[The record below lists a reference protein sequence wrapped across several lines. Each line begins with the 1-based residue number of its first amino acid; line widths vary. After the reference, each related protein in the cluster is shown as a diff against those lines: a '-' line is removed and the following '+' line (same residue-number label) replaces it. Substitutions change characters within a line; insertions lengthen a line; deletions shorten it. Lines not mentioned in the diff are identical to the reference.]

1 MKNYQIY
8 KLFPT
13 PVFHFRVE
21 NYQELNTELENYILN
36 LKKRM
41 KKGKKSQMLEDG
53 THIILISIMIIWQK
67 NLLKFLKN
75 FTKR

>member
-13 PVFHFRVE
+13 PVFHFKLE

-36 LKKRM
+36 LRKKDEM
-41 KKGKKSQMLEDG
+41 VKKNQMLEVG
-53 THIILISIMIIWQK
+53 TLTILI
-67 NLLKFLKN
+67 
-75 FTKR
+75 

>member
-13 PVFHFRVE
+13 PVFHFKLE
-21 NYQELNTELENYILN
+21 NYQKLNTELENYILN
-36 LKKRM
+36 LWKKDE
-41 KKGKKSQMLEDG
+41 KGQKKSNAGGWHSQFFDLNND
-53 THIILISIMIIWQK
+53 IRQK

-75 FTKR
+75 FTKK